1 MIDAEYLKEILVY
14 AKKGSYAGFSN
25 LSLKNTLCADDSAEG
40 DFDKFKYHMDEIWSA
55 GLFRRHSSTSKSS
68 GWGIIGAQGGYTLI
82 ECQLVL
88 TPAGDILL
96 SELNSSEGFTKFL
109 GVLKKS
115 AAIAGE
121 EAFKF
126 AINKLLGE

>member
-1 MIDAEYLKEILVY
+1 MIDAEYLKEILVF
-14 AKKGSYAGFSN
+14 AKKGSYAGFSSS
-25 LSLKNTLCADDSAEG
+25 SLRKTLCSDDSAEG

-68 GWGIIGAQGGYTLI
+68 GWGIIETRSGYTI
-82 ECQLVL
+82 FECQLVL

-96 SELNSSEGFTKFL
+96 SELNSSEGFTRFL
-109 GVLKKS
+109 GVLKKG

-121 EAFKF
+121 EALKF